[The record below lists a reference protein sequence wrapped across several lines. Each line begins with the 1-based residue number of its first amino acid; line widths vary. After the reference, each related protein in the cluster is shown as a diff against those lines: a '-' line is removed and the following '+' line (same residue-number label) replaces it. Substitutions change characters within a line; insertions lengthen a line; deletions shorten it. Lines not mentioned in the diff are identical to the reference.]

1 MLIFLLLLLLVKIDA
16 TTSEVN
22 MNNYSHDITKK
33 VSTTTDDNTY
43 VQTSL
48 YNKYIVKKK
57 IQIPF
62 QGKSVNKYLVNRSFH
77 QTADLICKLMTARR
91 FYKQAPIHF
100 S

>member
-43 VQTSL
+43 VQTLL

-57 IQIPF
+57 FQIPF
-62 QGKSVNKYLVNRSFH
+62 QG
-77 QTADLICKLMTARR
+77 TC
-91 FYKQAPIHF
+91 
-100 S
+100 